1 MINFS
6 YSIHLADGY
15 IPYSLSLKDFSSVLV
30 SKGNYSPFQYD
41 NNYRKEINSN
51 LDKCNCIM
59 LDFDDGMSI
68 DEAKLLFNQY
78 KNIIATTKSHQ
89 KEKNGIVCDRFRLI
103 LPTNR
108 VFENIS
114 IDEYKMMMQIL
125 INRYGSDNATKDIA
139 RFYYAYEYS
148 EVEINENG
156 FLFDID
162 VLHKQ
167 ALYYFNKQKEIKEK
181 EKEIKKGV
189 NLNMIN
195 KQYDNSCQTKK
206 EWFERFS
213 QKEQMLTYFEFH
225 NRWGSVGRN
234 NFLHGVAKHLQ
245 EHNCDNEFIKDELLW
260 INNQSGN
267 PLEETEIIKTI
278 FRSLRL

>member
-6 YSIHLADGY
+6 YSNNLADGY
-15 IPYSLSLKDFSSVLV
+15 IPYSLSLKDFTNVLV
-30 SKGNYSPFQYD
+30 SKGNYSPFQYN

-59 LDFDDGMSI
+59 LDFDDGMTI
-68 DEAKLLFNQY
+68 DEAKLLFSQY
-78 KNIIATTKSHQ
+78 KYIIATTKSHQ
-89 KEKNGIVCDRFRLI
+89 KEKNGIICDRFRLI

-108 VFENIS
+108 PFENIS

-139 RFYYAYEYS
+139 RFYYAYEHS
-148 EVEINENG
+148 QIEINENG

-167 ALYYFNKQKEIKEK
+167 SIYYFNKKKEIK

-206 EWFERFS
+206 EWFERYS
-213 QKEQMLTYFEFH
+213 NTQHILNYFEFET
-225 NRWGSVGRN
+225 RWGVGGRN
-234 NFLHGVAKHLQ
+234 KYLFGVAKHLQ
-245 EHNCDNEFIKDELLW
+245 EENCSGDFIRYEVSW
-260 INNQSGN
+260 INNQSSD
-267 PLEETEIIKTI
+267 PLPELELERTI
-278 FRSLRL
+278 FRSLKI

>member
-6 YSIHLADGY
+6 YSNNLADGY
-15 IPYSLSLKDFSSVLV
+15 IPYSLSLKDFSNVLV
-30 SKGNYSPFQYD
+30 SRGNYSPFQYN

-59 LDFDDGMSI
+59 LDFDDGMTI
-68 DEAKLLFNQY
+68 YEAKLLFSQY
-78 KNIIATTKSHQ
+78 KYIIATTKSHQ
-89 KEKNGIVCDRFRLI
+89 KEKNGIICDRFRLI

-108 VFENIS
+108 TFENIT

-139 RFYYAYEYS
+139 RFYYAYEHS
-148 EVEINENG
+148 QIEVNENG

-167 ALYYFNKQKEIKEK
+167 SIYYFNKKKEIKEK
-181 EKEIKKGV
+181 EKEVKKGV

-206 EWFERFS
+206 EWFERYS
-213 QKEQMLTYFEFH
+213 NTQHILNYFEFET
-225 NRWGSVGRN
+225 RWGVGGRN
-234 NFLHGVAKHLQ
+234 KYLFGVAKHLQ
-245 EHNCDNEFIKDELLW
+245 EENCSGDFIRYEVSW
-260 INNQSGN
+260 INNQASD
-267 PLEETEIIKTI
+267 PLPELELERTI
-278 FRSLRL
+278 FKSLRI

>member
-6 YSIHLADGY
+6 YSTHLADGY

-59 LDFDDGMSI
+59 LDFDDGMTI

-78 KNIIATTKSHQ
+78 RNIIATTKSHQ
-89 KEKNGIVCDRFRLI
+89 KEKNGIICDRFRLI

-108 VFENIS
+108 AFENIS

-139 RFYYAYEYS
+139 RFYYAYEHS
-148 EVEINENG
+148 EIEINENG
-156 FLFDID
+156 LLFDID
-162 VLHKQ
+162 VLYKQ
-167 ALYYFNKQKEIKEK
+167 SVYYFNKKKEIKEK

-189 NLNMIN
+189 NLNLIN
-195 KQYDNSCQTKK
+195 KQYENSCQTKK
-206 EWFERFS
+206 EWFERYS
-213 QKEQMLTYFEFH
+213 NTQHILNYFEFET
-225 NRWGSVGRN
+225 RWGVGGRN
-234 NFLHGVAKHLQ
+234 KYLFGVAKHLQ
-245 EHNCDNEFIKDELLW
+245 EENCSGDFIRYEVSW
-260 INNQSGN
+260 INNQASD
-267 PLEETEIIKTI
+267 PLPELELERTI
-278 FRSLRL
+278 FKSLRI

>member
-6 YSIHLADGY
+6 YSTHLADGY
-15 IPYSLSLKDFSSVLV
+15 IPYSLSLKDFSNVLV

-89 KEKNGIVCDRFRLI
+89 KEKNGIICDRFRLI

-139 RFYYAYEYS
+139 RFYYACEYS

-195 KQYDNSCQTKK
+195 KQYENSCQTKK

-213 QKEQMLTYFEFH
+213 HKEQMLTYFEFH
-225 NRWGSVGRN
+225 SRWGSAGRN

-267 PLEETEIIKTI
+267 PLEEMEIIRTI

>member
-6 YSIHLADGY
+6 YSTHLADGY
-15 IPYSLSLKDFSSVLV
+15 VPYCLSLKDFSSVLV
-30 SKGNYSPFQYD
+30 SKGNYSPFQYN

-78 KNIIATTKSHQ
+78 KNIIATTKS
-89 KEKNGIVCDRFRLI
+89 KKKKKNGIICDRFRLI

-139 RFYYAYEYS
+139 RFYYACEYS

-195 KQYDNSCQTKK
+195 KQYENSCQTKK
-206 EWFERFS
+206 EWFYKFS
-213 QKEQMLTYFEFH
+213 HTQQMLDYFEFSS
-225 NRWGSVGRN
+225 RFGAGGRN
-234 NFLHGVAKHLQ
+234 KYLFGVAKHL
-245 EHNCDNEFIKDELLW
+245 EEEGCDNEFIKSEIFF
-260 INNQSGN
+260 INSSGDGIS
-267 PLEETEIIKTI
+267 ETEIEKTI
-278 FRSLRL
+278 FRSMKL